1 MPAEQAQKPDE
12 KAAKAVVSHYA
23 DLALAVFSDAHATAV
38 QLQQA
43 IDALLANPSEE
54 TLQAARQAW
63 LAARVP
69 YMQTEVFRFGNP
81 VVDEW
86 EGQLNAWPLDEGLI
100 DYVEGDYQHALGNPG
115 ANANII
121 ANTELQ
127 VGEDKIDTSEITA
140 ELLTSLNELAGSE
153 ANVATGYHAIEFLL
167 WGQDLNGTGPG
178 AGERPYTDYV
188 EGEGCTG
195 GNCDRRRTY
204 LKVAT
209 DLLVSD
215 LQEMVEQWQPGAE
228 NYRASLEAES
238 AENGLR
244 KMLFGMGSL
253 SLGELAGER
262 MKVALEANSTED
274 EHDCFSDNTHNSHFY
289 NARGIR
295 NVYLGEYKR
304 VDGSTLTGPSLASL
318 VQGVSPEVDST
329 LKTDLESTEAKL
341 QVLVESANNGEA
353 FDQLIA
359 ADNAEG
365 QERCATRSPHWSSR
379 PRPSNRLLLPSA
391 SATSTRTPPIT
402 NSDRERHG
410 RRALAP
416 VSPFGEQ
423 PAAEPAI
430 RRILKCKS
438 SYSISIRLLRLRG
451 LIQRSAG
458 IPDAPVVSP
467 LLPAA
472 GRVWLPAATTKPRA
486 SSRPSP
492 AKPSRAVTPR

>member
-1 MPAEQAQKPDE
+1 MLRTPTWATVTLLAVAVSLAGCEKEEPYNQTAAPEATTQAPAADQAAKLDQA
-12 KAAKAVVSHYA
+12 AAKAVVEHYA
-23 DLALAVFSDAHATAV
+23 DLALAIFSDAHAAGVKLQDAV
-38 QLQQA
+38 
-43 IDALLANPSEE
+43 DALLANPNEQ
-54 TLQAARQAW
+54 TLDAAKQAW

-365 QERCATRSPHWSSR
+365 QEKVRNAIAALVKQT
-379 PRPSNRLLLPSA
+379 A
-391 SATSTRTPPIT
+391 SIEQAAAALGI
-402 NSDRERHG
+402 SD
-410 RRALAP
+410 LN
-416 VSPFGEQ
+416 
-423 PAAEPAI
+423 
-430 RRILKCKS
+430 
-438 SYSISIRLLRLRG
+438 
-451 LIQRSAG
+451 
-458 IPDAPVVSP
+458 PDTADHEF
-467 LLPAA
+467 
-472 GRVWLPAATTKPRA
+472 
-486 SSRPSP
+486 
-492 AKPSRAVTPR
+492 